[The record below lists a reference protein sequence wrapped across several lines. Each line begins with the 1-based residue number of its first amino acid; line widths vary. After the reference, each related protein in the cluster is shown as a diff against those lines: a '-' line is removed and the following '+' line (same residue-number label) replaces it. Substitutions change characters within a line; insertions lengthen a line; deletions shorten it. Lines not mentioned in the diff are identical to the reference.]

1 MQKLKISI
9 LSIILQFVLFVLF
22 KTNKWEI
29 RGLNQFINT
38 INSDRPIM
46 LCSWHS
52 RFLFAVY
59 CLKMQSIRNVWAVS
73 STHKD
78 SQIMAN
84 VLQRFKIKLIK
95 GSSTRGWDNVI
106 KEMLRV
112 FKDSQSIIAIT
123 NDGPKGPPRIA
134 KAGSYK
140 IAVKSGAH
148 VVAISSTCSKYWEA
162 RSWDKLR
169 IPKPFGKITI
179 QFSEPLDDN
188 ICALVNEQD
197 LTNFLNYK
205 LDQLDNK
212 NNA

>member
-1 MQKLKISI
+1 MHKLKISI
-9 LSIILQFVLFVLF
+9 LSIILQIVLFVLF

-29 RGLNQFINT
+29 RGLDKFT
-38 INSDRPIM
+38 DAINSDRPIM

-59 CLKMQSIRNVWAVS
+59 CLKMKSIKDVWAVS

-84 VLQRFKIKLIK
+84 ALRRFKIKLIK

-112 FKDSQSIIAIT
+112 FKNPKSIIAIT

-140 IAVKSGAH
+140 IAVKSRAH
-148 VVAISSTCSKYWEA
+148 IIAISSTCSKFWEA

-169 IPKPFGKITI
+169 IPKPFGKITVH
-179 QFSEPLDDN
+179 FSEPLDEN
-188 ICALVNEQD
+188 ICALINEQD
-197 LTNFLNYK
+197 LTNFLNSH
-205 LDQLDNK
+205 LDQLDSI
-212 NNA
+212 NNG